1 MGIQEE
7 IRKLVNTE
15 SAKHKRLIEY
25 VVRQL
30 KAHRNLEDVLEDP
43 YVVNRSTVL
52 DRRALLEEPEVVEA
66 AGADVLERMRAE
78 LEAVARKAM
87 NTPS

>member
-1 MGIQEE
+1 MGIQDEV
-7 IRKLVNTE
+7 RRLVNTE

-30 KAHRNLEDVLEDP
+30 KAGRNLGEVLEDP
-43 YVVNRSTVL
+43 YVVNRSNIV

-66 AGADVLERMRAE
+66 GGEASVAALRSQ
-78 LEAVARKAM
+78 LEAVIEGR
-87 NTPS
+87 

>member
-1 MGIQEE
+1 MGIQDEV
-7 IRKLVNTE
+7 RRLVNTE

-30 KAHRNLEDVLEDP
+30 RGGRHLAEVLEDP
-43 YVVNRSTVL
+43 YVVNRSNLV

-66 AGADVLERMRAE
+66 AGGEAVIAGLRAQ
-78 LEAVARKAM
+78 LEAVIGG
-87 NTPS
+87 